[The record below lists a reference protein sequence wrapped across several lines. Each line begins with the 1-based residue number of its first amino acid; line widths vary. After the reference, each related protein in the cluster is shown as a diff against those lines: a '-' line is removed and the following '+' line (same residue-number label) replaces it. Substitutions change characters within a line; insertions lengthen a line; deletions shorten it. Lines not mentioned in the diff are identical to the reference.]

1 MIHKF
6 INSKILIAKVYD
18 EYNIQSDDFTSR
30 LPNWTYNVLR
40 QIKVKQVYVIKNIQI
55 EYDNN
60 KIYIPQYIDKVYGIK
75 INGVLAKPIFSDEI
89 RVKTKMG
96 NSPVMGIDGTLFPTE
111 KNIMEFITTNT
122 ESTSLPE
129 IEDSIFTQEV
139 LSNMGI
145 TKTAFDMQYVN
156 QGISEEPTYKINNG
170 WIHTNIEYGTCE
182 IICGTIPFEY
192 DSELDM
198 IFPLIPDDEY
208 LKEAITQYCLMN
220 MLRRGLKHHTLTLQA
235 NNRYVNPA
243 QGYDYFIP
251 KARNSCNSLSP
262 QAKESLSKILNIT
275 LL

>member
-6 INSKILIAKVYD
+6 INSKILISKIYD
-18 EYNIQSDDFTSR
+18 EYNIQSDDFVSR

-55 EYDNN
+55 EYDGN

-75 INGVLAKPIFSDEI
+75 INGILAKPIFSDEI
-89 RVKTKMG
+89 RVKTRMG
-96 NSPVMGIDGTLFPTE
+96 NSPVIGIDGTVFPTE
-111 KNIMEFITTNT
+111 KNIMEFVST
-122 ESTSLPE
+122 ESTITNSSNVENNL
-129 IEDSIFTQEV
+129 IFDEGVLKSAFNIKYVTQGV
-139 LSNMGI
+139 
-145 TKTAFDMQYVN
+145 
-156 QGISEEPTYKINNG
+156 SEEPTYKINNG
-170 WIHTNIEYGTCE
+170 WIHTNVEYGTCE
-182 IICGTIPFEY
+182 IICGTIPYEY

-208 LKEAITQYCLMN
+208 LKEAIVQYCLMN
-220 MLRRGLKHHTLTLQA
+220 MLRRGFKHHTLTLQA